1 MRPRPK
7 NLSQILAEKWPEQ
20 HKKNIKPEY
29 TSEISK
35 ELALNLPN
43 TLRKCIKVVQF
54 ERGILTVSLPNA
66 SYQMQYN
73 ACRSQL
79 ISQLRVKY
87 PNLISIKCQV
97 DPNMSTS
104 SNLVKENSASYSTSA
119 NKAAKTLSDKAK
131 QDLTATM
138 QDLPENIQAALS
150 RLINLK

>member
-1 MRPRPK
+1 MAK
-7 NLSQILAEKWPEQ
+7 KWPDRQ
-20 HKKNIKPEY
+20 QKNVKPEY

-43 TLRKCIKVVQF
+43 SLRNCIKVVQF
-54 ERGILTVSLPNA
+54 ERGILTLSLPNA

-79 ISQLRVKY
+79 LSQLRVKY

-104 SNLVKENSASYSTSA
+104 SNSVGESSATYSTSPK
-119 NKAAKTLSDKAK
+119 KAAKTLSDKAK

>member
-1 MRPRPK
+1 MAK
-7 NLSQILAEKWPEQ
+7 KWPDRQ
-20 HKKNIKPEY
+20 QKNVKPEY

-43 TLRKCIKVVQF
+43 SLRNCIKVVQF
-54 ERGILTVSLPNA
+54 DRGILTLSLPNA

-79 ISQLRVKY
+79 LSQLRVKY

-104 SNLVKENSASYSTSA
+104 SNSVGENSATYSTSPK
-119 NKAAKTLSDKAK
+119 KAAKTLSDKAK

>member
-1 MRPRPK
+1 MAK
-7 NLSQILAEKWPEQ
+7 KWPDRQ
-20 HKKNIKPEY
+20 QKNVKPEY

-43 TLRKCIKVVQF
+43 SLRNCIKVVQF
-54 ERGILTVSLPNA
+54 ERGILTLSLPNA
-66 SYQMQYN
+66 SYQMQFN
-73 ACRSQL
+73 ACRSL
-79 ISQLRVKY
+79 LLSQLRVKY

-104 SNLVKENSASYSTSA
+104 PNLVKENSASYSTS
-119 NKAAKTLSDKAK
+119 NKKAAKTLSDKAK
-131 QDLTATM
+131 LDLTATM